1 MRAQIDGF
9 IGQGPDTID
18 PNTGRDLQNSLADL
32 ENAITAVQNNGGGG
46 NSKWHDVRHKIS
58 DVTQKINDDTDNNQ
72 ISQDAADQL
81 TGELQNLSD
90 ALPGAGN

>member
-1 MRAQIDGF
+1 
-9 IGQGPDTID
+9 
-18 PNTGRDLQNSLADL
+18 
-32 ENAITAVQNNGGGG
+32 
-46 NSKWHDVRHKIS
+46 
-58 DVTQKINDDTDNNQ
+58 VTQKINDDTDNNQ